1 MTFHGLTLENKVG
14 AVFSA
19 AAFLLTLLVGII
31 SGVKFGVTI
40 VRSLICMPVFFGIG
54 FGIIFVI
61 KTYVPEVY
69 EMLVEASSKEEPVV
83 SNSINQDEVEIAH
96 EESSEGTRE
105 SNPEFT
111 ELSEKDFDKYSTL
124 GDDGLNTAFNASTGK
139 LGKHIVVDEKFS
151 SYEPKIMA
159 QAIRTMMSKDKD

>member
-1 MTFHGLTLENKVG
+1 MQGLTLENKVG

-40 VRSLICMPVFFGIG
+40 IRSLICIPVFFGIG

-69 EMLVEASSKEEPVV
+69 EMLVTSSSKEASSETR
-83 SNSINQDEVEIAH
+83 SLNQEEVEIDH
-96 EESSEGTRE
+96 GEYSEGTME
-105 SNPEFT
+105 PNPEFT

-124 GDDGLNTAFNASTGK
+124 GDDGLNTAFNASAGK
-139 LGKHIVVDEKFS
+139 MGKHIVVDEKFS

>member
-1 MTFHGLTLENKVG
+1 MQGLTLENKVG

-40 VRSLICMPVFFGIG
+40 IRSLICIPVFFGIG

-69 EMLVEASSKEEPVV
+69 EMLVTSSSKEASSETR
-83 SNSINQDEVEIAH
+83 SLNQEEVEIDH
-96 EESSEGTRE
+96 GEYSEGMEESK
-105 SNPEFT
+105 PEFT

-124 GDDGLNTAFNASTGK
+124 GDDGLNTAFNASAGK
-139 LGKHIVVDEKFS
+139 MGKHIVVDEKFS